1 MINVA
6 LYLLFLL
13 MILGAIVA
21 LQAKDLL
28 SAVISFGVVGFGL
41 VLVFLFLQAPDLA
54 IVQIV
59 VETLTLV
66 IMVAAILKTS
76 REDVTE
82 KIGPKKVLLSLAGLA
97 FLIMFILFIH
107 KAFSLLP
114 EFGKPALRMANFY
127 LEQGLKL
134 TGAANLVTAVILDFR
149 AYDTLGE
156 AVVLFAAVTGVIVVL
171 RKVGRKK

>member
-1 MINVA
+1 MIDVA

-21 LQAKDLL
+21 LKAKDLL

-76 REDVTE
+76 RKDVVE
-82 KIGPKKVLLSLAGLA
+82 KIGPKKVFLSLSGLA
-97 FLIMFILFIH
+97 FLIMFFLFIYR
-107 KAFSLLP
+107 AFSFLP
-114 EFGKPALRMANFY
+114 EFGKPAIRMASFY
-127 LEQGLKL
+127 LEQGLEL

-156 AVVLFAAVTGVIVVL
+156 AAVLFTAAMGVIVVL
-171 RKVGRKK
+171 RKIGRKK

>member
-1 MINVA
+1 MIDVA

-21 LQAKDLL
+21 LKAKDLL

-76 REDVTE
+76 RKDVVE
-82 KIGPKKVLLSLAGLA
+82 KIGPKKVLLSLSGLA
-97 FLIMFILFIH
+97 FLIMFFLFIYR
-107 KAFSLLP
+107 AFSFLP
-114 EFGKPALRMANFY
+114 EFGKPTLRMARFY
-127 LEQGLKL
+127 IEQGLEL

-156 AVVLFAAVTGVIVVL
+156 AAVLFTAAMGVIVVL
-171 RKVGRKK
+171 RRIGRKK

>member
-1 MINVA
+1 MIDVA

-21 LQAKDLL
+21 LKAKDLL

-66 IMVAAILKTS
+66 IMIAAILKTS
-76 REDVTE
+76 QKDVVE
-82 KIGPKKVLLSLAGLA
+82 KIGPKKVFLSLSGLA
-97 FLIMFILFIH
+97 FLIMFFLFIYR
-107 KAFSLLP
+107 AFSFLP
-114 EFGKPALRMANFY
+114 EFGKPVIRMARFY
-127 LEQGLKL
+127 LEQGLEL

-156 AVVLFAAVTGVIVVL
+156 AVVLFTAVMGVIVVL
-171 RKVGRKK
+171 RKIGRKK